1 MKIYLYC
8 NKTKPYLYNK
18 QGKFFLDNYDLFSY
32 SKLNEKVI
40 ASCELDNI
48 VKITKQTF
56 AWHFKNIQL
65 YKPFDLSIFNLNKIS
80 SHYNFVLDKNGEKC
94 VVLPANTQELMKLL
108 NNEQNYVVR
117 YFIPTE
123 CFEYNK
129 YQKALDRL
137 STCLDEIN
145 AYQAYPNS
153 QEIFNRDIKILQETI
168 NKANMF
174 DKLKV
179 NENVENN

>member
-40 ASCELDNI
+40 ASCELDN
-48 VKITKQTF
+48 VEKIAKKTF
-56 AWHFKNIQL
+56 AWYLKKLQL
-65 YKPFDLSIFNLNKIS
+65 YKPFDLTTTPRYYSYSFT
-80 SHYNFVLDKNGEKC
+80 LDKNGEKC
-94 VVLPANTQELMKLL
+94 VVVPVKSQELVKIL
-108 NNEQNYVVR
+108 NNEQNYIIR
-117 YFIPTE
+117 NAAPTE

-137 STCLDEIN
+137 STCLNNIN

-153 QEIFNRDIKILQETI
+153 QEIFKRDIKILQETI

-174 DKLKV
+174 DKLEV
-179 NENVENN
+179 NENEKED

>member
-18 QGKFFLDNYDLFSY
+18 SGKFFLDNYDLFSY
-32 SKLNEKVI
+32 SKLNEKII
-40 ASCELDNI
+40 ASCELDN
-48 VKITKQTF
+48 VEKINKRNF
-56 AWHFKNIQL
+56 AWYLKKLQL
-65 YKPFDLSIFNLNKIS
+65 YKPFNLIDFNITTPPRYYS
-80 SHYNFVLDKNGEKC
+80 YNFTLDKNGKKC
-94 VVLPANTQELMKLL
+94 VVMPIKSQELVKIL
-108 NNEQNYVVR
+108 NNEQDYIIRNTA
-117 YFIPTE
+117 PTE

-137 STCLDEIN
+137 STNVYL
-145 AYQAYPNS
+145 S
-153 QEIFNRDIKILQETI
+153 KDIKILQEAV

-179 NENVENN
+179 NEND